1 VAEAAARG
9 KTAGFVPATHE
20 MYKPVL
26 DAALEVR
33 KSRKQQN

>member
-1 VAEAAARG
+1 MAELAARG

-33 KSRKQQN
+33 KNRKR